1 MKIHHAV
8 TMAMGTNTHI
18 FDCGRGYG
26 ETKSP
31 SSCKAEKIPEGFL
44 SDIAKL
50 ALRENAPARV
60 NYPEALGLRHLA
72 FKVKSVDDTA
82 KELNAKGI
90 ATERIRLDDYTG
102 KKMTFFHDPDGLPL
116 EIHE

>member
-1 MKIHHAV
+1 MKNHHAV

-18 FDCGRGYG
+18 FDYGRGYG

-50 ALRENAPARV
+50 ALKMIDLLYKPIYRKKEKDS
-60 NYPEALGLRHLA
+60 L
-72 FKVKSVDDTA
+72 DT
-82 KELNAKGI
+82 
-90 ATERIRLDDYTG
+90 
-102 KKMTFFHDPDGLPL
+102 
-116 EIHE
+116 

>member
-31 SSCKAEKIPEGFL
+31 SSCKAEKIPEGVL

-50 ALRENAPARV
+50 ALRMFAPTI
-60 NYPEALGLRHLA
+60 YKPILRKKEKA
-72 FKVKSVDDTA
+72 IVYICDFFEKVVDD
-82 KELNAKGI
+82 LI
-90 ATERIRLDDYTG
+90 L
-102 KKMTFFHDPDGLPL
+102 MC
-116 EIHE
+116 

>member
-1 MKIHHAV
+1 
-8 TMAMGTNTHI
+8 MAMGTNTHI

-50 ALRENAPARV
+50 ALKENKKPSIDKAD
-60 NYPEALGLRHLA
+60 Y
-72 FKVKSVDDTA
+72 
-82 KELNAKGI
+82 
-90 ATERIRLDDYTG
+90 LDWVYTR
-102 KKMTFFHDPDGLPL
+102 
-116 EIHE
+116 

>member
-1 MKIHHAV
+1 
-8 TMAMGTNTHI
+8 MAMGTNTHI

-50 ALRENAPARV
+50 AL
-60 NYPEALGLRHLA
+60 
-72 FKVKSVDDTA
+72 
-82 KELNAKGI
+82 
-90 ATERIRLDDYTG
+90 
-102 KKMTFFHDPDGLPL
+102 KMTASYISRFTEKM
-116 EIHE
+116 EIRSLYKKNKKQ

>member
-1 MKIHHAV
+1 MMKIHHAV

-50 ALRENAPARV
+50 ALKENKSPSIIKADLRKGMIPEKRE
-60 NYPEALGLRHLA
+60 
-72 FKVKSVDDTA
+72 K
-82 KELNAKGI
+82 
-90 ATERIRLDDYTG
+90 
-102 KKMTFFHDPDGLPL
+102 
-116 EIHE
+116 